1 MTNLDDPYIIHE
13 ELAFTLL
20 SVCQFLHICRRTA
33 QRWIKDGKLKTH
45 KLHVHI
51 VKLSEI
57 NKHRKLRGLC
67 ELTDETALELFK
79 ALNR

>member
-1 MTNLDDPYIIHE
+1 MTNLDDPYVIHE

-20 SVCQFLHICRRTA
+20 SVCQFLHISRRTA
-33 QRWIKDGKLKTH
+33 QRWIKSGKLKTH

-57 NKHRKLRGLC
+57 NRQRKLRGLAQ
-67 ELTDETALELFK
+67 LTDETALELFE
-79 ALNR
+79 ALNQ